1 MQLCKNDPKVCELPH
16 VLEDLVYMFAFN
28 LPKPAVQTSLKT
40 LLEVGQWD
48 LPFWFLNQRIWSWHY
63 RCYLDTPLKCF
74 IPIEYYG
81 GDFNTLFNTDAVY
94 CFLLGLD
101 FRMKNVRAFGSRRLW
116 EARMLESYKAMDA
129 VSSFYKMLL
138 RSKTRVLRKNTYY
151 EAFYVAGR
159 PTSL

>member
-1 MQLCKNDPKVCELPH
+1 MCKNDPKVYELPH

-28 LPKPAVQTSLKT
+28 MPKEAVQASLDT
-40 LLEVGQWD
+40 VLEVKSWN

-63 RCYLDTPLKCF
+63 RSYLDSPMKSF

-81 GDFNTLFNTDAVY
+81 GKYKDLFNVDVIY

-101 FRMKNVRAFGSRRLW
+101 FRMKNVRAFGSRQLW
-116 EARMLESYKAMDA
+116 EARILDSWRSID
-129 VSSFYKMLL
+129 SLSCFYKMLL

-151 EAFYVAGR
+151 EAFYVMGK
-159 PTSL
+159 PTNL